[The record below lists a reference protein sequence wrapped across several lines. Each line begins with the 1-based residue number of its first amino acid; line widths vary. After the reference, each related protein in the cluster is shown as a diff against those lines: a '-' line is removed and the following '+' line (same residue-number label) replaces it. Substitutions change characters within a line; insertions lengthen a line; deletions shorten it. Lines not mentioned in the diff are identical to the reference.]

1 MFNNRTRLAASSI
14 AIAALLTI
22 TACSGDDQADPATTG
37 QTTAAS
43 SSPAGTTSAPAS
55 SETTSSEPQS
65 SAPETSSAPASSQA
79 PAGKHTDESLAAAMK
94 KVPGLTPLPIASVRS
109 GQGANSDVNPA
120 ECQFAAEG
128 YLPALKEGGQGAV
141 GLAQGGAGAMF
152 LAAKDPAAEIKKRDD
167 MLDNP
172 KCANVT
178 VTQMG
183 QKVETTISS
192 EKASV
197 NGLESARYMTSVNKT
212 AATTVKQLT
221 LSGVKDGVLINVS
234 SPAGDKAA
242 VDKMMQQMMAAL
254 G

>member
-22 TACSGDDQADPATTG
+22 TACSGDEQADPATTS

-43 SSPAGTTSAPAS
+43 SSSAETTSAPAS
-55 SETTSSEPQS
+55 SEPQSSEPES
-65 SAPETSSAPASSQA
+65 SEAETSSAPASSQA

-109 GQGANSDVNPA
+109 GQGASDVNPA